1 MADPSGLLKRLLKEV
16 PEIRERAAVVR
27 RQKGVAL
34 ALYYHQ
40 PELYYA
46 RGLELLESGAVD
58 QALDILD
65 KAIDLR
71 LTYHDAQA
79 ALCLALERRASAEGR
94 YPVSVITPTIGGSQL
109 RRAINSVQSQSYAKL
124 EHIIVVDGPHGAK
137 AAKTAIPARPR
148 HPCHLIQLPFNT
160 GRDGFNGHRIYGAA
174 VFLANGRYVAF
185 LDEDNWFEPHHIA
198 LLMERIESK
207 GLEWSY
213 ALRNI
218 VDRDGRFLMRDNCES
233 LGRWS
238 PFDEPGK
245 HLVDMNCYMLRRDI
259 AIALSP
265 VLHRRFPDE
274 RGPDFILCELLLE
287 RRKRF
292 ETTGRFTVNYTV
304 ESTPNSVNAAL
315 FLAGN
320 DAMRRRYRRG
330 FPWTR
335 EPDAPEA
342 GFLAQTGL

>member
-1 MADPSGLLKRLLKEV
+1 MADRSGLLKRLLKEV
-16 PEIRERAAVVR
+16 PEIRARAAAVWGG
-27 RQKGVAL
+27 KAAAL
-34 ALYYHQ
+34 APDL
-40 PELYYA
+40 PELHYA
-46 RGLELLESGAVD
+46 RGLELLQSGAVD
-58 QALDILD
+58 QALDSLD
-65 KAIDLR
+65 KAVDLR
-71 LTYHDAQA
+71 LTYHEAQT

-94 YPVSVITPTIGGSQL
+94 YLVSIITATTGNPQL
-109 RRAINSVQSQSYAKL
+109 RRAIDSVQLQTYAKL
-124 EHIIVVDGPHGAK
+124 EHIVVVDGPQGAK
-137 AAKTAIPARPR
+137 AAKAAIPAHPR

-185 LDEDNWFEPHHIA
+185 LDEDNWFEPQHIA
-198 LLMERIESK
+198 LLMEQIESR

-213 ALRNI
+213 ALRNLMAG
-218 VDRDGRFLMRDNCES
+218 DGRFLMRDNCES
-233 LGRWS
+233 LGRW
-238 PFDEPGK
+238 PPWDEPER
-245 HLVDMNCYMLRRDI
+245 HLVDMNCYLLRRDI

-265 VLHRRFPDE
+265 VLYRRFPDE

-292 ETTGRFTVNYTV
+292 DTTGRFTVNYTV
-304 ESTPNSVNAAL
+304 GSTPNSVPAAF

-320 DAMRRRYRRG
+320 GAMRRRYPRR

-342 GFLAQTGL
+342 GV

>member
-1 MADPSGLLKRLLKEV
+1 MADPSRLLKRLLKEV
-16 PEIRERAAVVR
+16 PEIRARAAAAR
-27 RQKGVAL
+27 RGRGAAL
-34 ALYYHQ
+34 GLHQ
-40 PELYYA
+40 PELHYA

-65 KAIDLR
+65 EAIDLR
-71 LTYHDAQA
+71 LTYHEAQA

-94 YPVSVITPTIGGSQL
+94 YVVSIITPTIGGPQL
-109 RRAINSVQSQSYAKL
+109 RRAINGVQLQSYAKL
-124 EHIIVVDGPHGAK
+124 EHIIVVDGPQGAK
-137 AAKTAIPARPR
+137 AAKAAIPAHPR
-148 HPCHLIQLPFNT
+148 HPCHVIQLPFNT

-185 LDEDNWFEPHHIA
+185 LDEDNWFEPRHIE
-198 LLMERIESK
+198 LLMERIESR

-213 ALRNI
+213 TLRNL

-238 PFDEPGK
+238 PWDEPAR

-265 VLHRRFPDE
+265 VLYRRYPDE
-274 RGPDFILCELLLE
+274 SGPDFVLCELLLE

-292 ETTGRFTVNYTV
+292 DTTGRFTVNYTV
-304 ESTPNSVNAAL
+304 GSTPNSVPAE
-315 FLAGN
+315 FFVAGN
-320 DAMRRRYRRG
+320 AAMRRRYPKRL
-330 FPWTR
+330 PWTR

-342 GFLAQTGL
+342 GV